1 MLYRASSLES
11 YALNALDGQMGKVN
25 HFYFDD
31 ESGAIRYAVVDTG
44 KKLDPTDN
52 WFTGR
57 QILLPPSKIG
67 TILANRQLVTTTL
80 TRKEIEESPT
90 TMSDR
95 PVSKQSEEGNYN
107 SLGWPVSWYAPDE
120 ETKPWDPHLRST
132 KVVTGYHVEALDGEI
147 GHVEDFI
154 IDDAAATWTIRYWV
168 IATRNWWPGKKVLI
182 LPTRIQEIFWDSSK
196 VSVSLFRSQI
206 QGAPEFTDTLAL
218 TPEYETALADYD
230 AQL

>member
-1 MLYRASSLES
+1 MLHLASTLES

-57 QILLPPSKIG
+57 QILLPPTKIDA
-67 TILANRQLVTTTL
+67 IFANRQLLTTTL

-95 PVSKQSEEGNYN
+95 PVSKQSDEGGYN
-107 SLGWPVSWYAPDE
+107 VLGWPVSWYAPDE
-120 ETKPWDPHLRST
+120 ETRPRDPHLRST
-132 KVVTGYHVEALDGEI
+132 REVAGYHVQALDGEI
-147 GHVEDFI
+147 GHVEDFV
-154 IDDAAATWTIRYWV
+154 IDDATWTIRYWV

-182 LPTRIQEIFWDSSK
+182 APQWVQEIYWDEAK
-196 VSVSLFRSQI
+196 VVVSRSRSQI
-206 QGAPEFTDTLAL
+206 QAAPEFTDILEL
-218 TPEYETALADYD
+218 TPEYETALAEHD
-230 AQL
+230 AG